1 MTFSNNQRMIV
12 AHRGWSSLAPENT
25 MAAFRLAAADP
36 RIQWIELDVQLSKD
50 GIPVVIHDYKL
61 RRTTGAAGTVKEYTY
76 EQLST
81 LDNGSWFS
89 PQFHQERIPSLD
101 QVLKEVQGLVK
112 LNIELKTKDQ
122 LYPGLEQAVIQLVQR
137 YAMEAD
143 VVITSFDTDA
153 LLTTKRLA
161 PAIRTGLITS
171 HLPTTIEDQLIILG
185 ADLLSVDYRII
196 DPSFVRHMIESGY
209 DVMVWTV
216 NDPQVI
222 KRLIDVSPSIWI
234 CSNYPERFFNYNDR

>member
-12 AHRGWSSLAPENT
+12 AHRGWSSRAPENT

-36 RIQWIELDVQLSKD
+36 RISWIELDVQLSRD

-61 RRTTGAAGTVKEYTY
+61 QRTTGVSGIVKEYTFD
-76 EQLST
+76 QLSL

-89 PQFHQERIPSLD
+89 PQFHHERIPSLD

-112 LNIELKTKDQ
+112 LNIELKTKGQ
-122 LYPGLEQAVIQLVQR
+122 LYPGLEQAVIQLVQH

-171 HLPTTIEDQLIILG
+171 HLPAQIEDQLFHLG

-196 DPSFVRHMIESGY
+196 GPSFVRHMTELGY
-209 DVMVWTV
+209 DVMLWTV

-222 KRLIDVSPSIWI
+222 KQLIHVSPDTWI
-234 CSNYPERFFNYNDR
+234 CSNYPERFFGKDIS

>member
-12 AHRGWSSLAPENT
+12 AHRGWSSRAPENT
-25 MAAFRLAAADP
+25 LAAFRLAAADP
-36 RIQWIELDVQLSKD
+36 RISWIELDVQLSKD
-50 GIPVVIHDYKL
+50 GVPVVIHDYSL
-61 RRTTGAAGTVKEYTY
+61 RRTTGASGIVKEYTF
-76 EQLST
+76 EQLSL

-89 PQFHQERIPSLD
+89 SQFHHERIPSLD

-122 LYPGLEQAVIQLVQR
+122 LYPGLEQAVIRLVQH
-137 YAMEAD
+137 YSMEAD
-143 VVITSFDTDA
+143 VVITSFDTNA
-153 LLTTKRLA
+153 LLTTKRIA

-171 HLPTTIEDQLIILG
+171 HLPTAIEDQLMNLG
-185 ADLLSVDYRII
+185 ADLLCVDYRIV
-196 DPSFVRHMIESGY
+196 DPDFVRHITESGW

-222 KRLIDVSPSIWI
+222 KQLIHVSPGIWI
-234 CSNYPERFFNYNDR
+234 CSNYPERFFVNNM